1 MRLNRYKI
9 GADVGGTF
17 TDLVL
22 FEENSQ
28 EIKVHKVPT
37 VPQNQADGIYT
48 GTSEL
53 ITENQISPTEVVYL
67 AQGST
72 IAINAMIEG
81 KTAKVGLITTEGFRD
96 LLELRRQK
104 RDKLYDLFVEKP
116 LPLVSRSLRIEVPER
131 VNSKGEIVLPLDI
144 ERTQQAIQTL
154 MHQKVD
160 AIAVCFLFDFL
171 NPAHELEVERIAKS
185 LNCEASIWL
194 AHKILPEFREFER
207 LSTTVSNAAL
217 GPVTKTYLT
226 NLTARISELGCN
238 RPPYIMQ
245 SSGGIMSPSRA
256 IERPANTLFSGPSGG
271 VIGGL
276 HVAQLAGIK
285 DIITLDMGGTSTD
298 VCLIRNGTVSMV
310 YEKEISG
317 NPVRTPMVDVNSVGA
332 GGGSIAWID
341 SGGRLKVGPKSAGA
355 KPGPASYGLGGEQPT
370 LTDANLILGRLN
382 AQGLLKGRMPLQEH
396 LAKKAIDESIAK
408 PLGLNT
414 VQAAQGILDI
424 INSNTVLA
432 TRVVSVQRGY
442 DPRDFTLVAFGG
454 AGPLHGTAV
463 AKQLNM
469 SKVIIPPNPGILCAL
484 GLLNTDM
491 RADYTKTYLTSL
503 EEADLNKVNSII
515 DDLFSQA
522 INWLD
527 SEDVQE
533 DKRSIQILADLRY
546 TGQNYELTIPSSN
559 QKWQT
564 EEIDKLTKAFNQ
576 AHEREY
582 GYQSNNEKV
591 QLVNIRVLA
600 LSLMPRIKPS
610 PLKEALLDPIPVGF
624 REVWWEEGP
633 SKTPI
638 FQREDLLQGHEIEGP
653 AIIEQMDSTTPIA
666 PKEHAVVETYGSLI
680 ISLD

>member
-1 MRLNRYKI
+1 
-9 GADVGGTF
+9 
-17 TDLVL
+17 
-22 FEENSQ
+22 
-28 EIKVHKVPT
+28 
-37 VPQNQADGIYT
+37 
-48 GTSEL
+48 
-53 ITENQISPTEVVYL
+53 
-67 AQGST
+67 
-72 IAINAMIEG
+72 
-81 KTAKVGLITTEGFRD
+81 
-96 LLELRRQK
+96 
-104 RDKLYDLFVEKP
+104 
-116 LPLVSRSLRIEVPER
+116 
-131 VNSKGEIVLPLDI
+131 
-144 ERTQQAIQTL
+144 
-154 MHQKVD
+154 
-160 AIAVCFLFDFL
+160 
-171 NPAHELEVERIAKS
+171 
-185 LNCEASIWL
+185 
-194 AHKILPEFREFER
+194 
-207 LSTTVSNAAL
+207 
-217 GPVTKTYLT
+217 
-226 NLTARISELGCN
+226 
-238 RPPYIMQ
+238 
-245 SSGGIMSPSRA
+245 
-256 IERPANTLFSGPSGG
+256 
-271 VIGGL
+271 
-276 HVAQLAGIK
+276 
-285 DIITLDMGGTSTD
+285 
-298 VCLIRNGTVSMV
+298 
-310 YEKEISG
+310 
-317 NPVRTPMVDVNSVGA
+317 
-332 GGGSIAWID
+332 
-341 SGGRLKVGPKSAGA
+341 
-355 KPGPASYGLGGEQPT
+355 
-370 LTDANLILGRLN
+370 
-382 AQGLLKGRMPLQEH
+382 MPLQEH

>member
-116 LPLVSRSLRIEVPER
+116 LPLVSRNLRIEVPER

-144 ERTQQAIQTL
+144 QRTQQAVQTL

-171 NPAHELEVERIAKS
+171 NPTHELEVERIAKS
-185 LNCEASIWL
+185 LKCEASIWL

-245 SSGGIMSPSRA
+245 SSGGIMSPNRA

-382 AQGLLKGRMPLQEH
+382 AKGLLKGRMPLQEH

-469 SKVIIPPNPGILCAL
+469 SREIIPPNPGILCAL

-503 EEADLNKVNSII
+503 EEADLIKVNSII
-515 DDLFSQA
+515 NDLLSQA

-546 TGQNYELTIPSSN
+546 AGQNYELTIPSSN
-559 QKWQT
+559 QQWQT
-564 EEIDKLTKAFNQ
+564 EEIDKLTNAFHQ

-610 PLKEALLDPIPVGF
+610 PLKKALLNPIPVGF

-633 SKTPI
+633 AKTPI

-666 PKEHAVVETYGSLI
+666 PKEHAVVESYGSLI
-680 ISLD
+680 ISLT

>member
-37 VPQNQADGIYT
+37 VPQNQADGIYS

-355 KPGPASYGLGGEQPT
+355 KPGPASYGLGG
-370 LTDANLILGRLN
+370 
-382 AQGLLKGRMPLQEH
+382 
-396 LAKKAIDESIAK
+396 
-408 PLGLNT
+408 
-414 VQAAQGILDI
+414 
-424 INSNTVLA
+424 
-432 TRVVSVQRGY
+432 
-442 DPRDFTLVAFGG
+442 
-454 AGPLHGTAV
+454 
-463 AKQLNM
+463 
-469 SKVIIPPNPGILCAL
+469 
-484 GLLNTDM
+484 
-491 RADYTKTYLTSL
+491 
-503 EEADLNKVNSII
+503 
-515 DDLFSQA
+515 
-522 INWLD
+522 
-527 SEDVQE
+527 
-533 DKRSIQILADLRY
+533 
-546 TGQNYELTIPSSN
+546 
-559 QKWQT
+559 
-564 EEIDKLTKAFNQ
+564 
-576 AHEREY
+576 
-582 GYQSNNEKV
+582 
-591 QLVNIRVLA
+591 
-600 LSLMPRIKPS
+600 
-610 PLKEALLDPIPVGF
+610 
-624 REVWWEEGP
+624 
-633 SKTPI
+633 
-638 FQREDLLQGHEIEGP
+638 
-653 AIIEQMDSTTPIA
+653 
-666 PKEHAVVETYGSLI
+666 
-680 ISLD
+680 